1 MTIPNS
7 VTSIGTGAFR
17 GCSGLDVVN
26 ASSIEDWLKI
36 KFSDEYSN
44 TTYCAKKLLVGGET
58 IRRLTI
64 PEGTTRINSYAF
76 YNCEPLVTVNLPKS
90 FCSIGDKAFAGCT
103 GLQRNIFPTIEAY
116 LNVNYDSSLSR
127 LTEGNNSEIY
137 IGSQPLAEVFDIE
150 NVKIPATITRIPDY
164 AFYGHSMK
172 SVEIP
177 SSVVEIGKYAF
188 AKCENLHSVSIPAP
202 VAKIGAYAFAWCLKI
217 TKINLPET
225 LTKINDGT
233 FYNCRILRYV
243 EIPAQVESIGAY
255 AYAGCPYIDKFTFKG
270 NVKSFG
276 QRAFYYD
283 EDTER
288 YFTHISELDI
298 PDYNA

>member
-44 TTYCAKKLLVGGET
+44 PTYCAKKLLVGGET

-150 NVKIPATITRIPDY
+150 NVKYR
-164 AFYGHSMK
+164 
-172 SVEIP
+172 
-177 SSVVEIGKYAF
+177 
-188 AKCENLHSVSIPAP
+188 L
-202 VAKIGAYAFAWCLKI
+202 
-217 TKINLPET
+217 
-225 LTKINDGT
+225 
-233 FYNCRILRYV
+233 
-243 EIPAQVESIGAY
+243 Q
-255 AYAGCPYIDKFTFKG
+255 
-270 NVKSFG
+270 
-276 QRAFYYD
+276 
-283 EDTER
+283 
-288 YFTHISELDI
+288 
-298 PDYNA
+298 